1 MSGPRKVR
9 LDGLPDGRHTR
20 KVTHPTRGNDWPKD
34 RWYVELIGEKH
45 YPKTPESWQK
55 RNDVLTANR
64 AGAIAAGKMT
74 RRGVPDGRAGQKGQL
89 EVELRNAQTE
99 AEMLVPVLFPDWQ
112 AGKSKD
118 YKANEVK
125 DYSLNGG
132 LDLDEIAR
140 DMMTATVGI
149 MRCVHN
155 PLALRLSAARTVRM
169 FTAGLPAR
177 VNIATA
183 TCESILAALSKS
195 PG

>member
-1 MSGPRKVR
+1 MSDPKIPTRVR

-20 KVTHPTRGNDWPKD
+20 KVTNPTRGNDWPKD

-45 YPKTPESWQK
+45 YPKTQESWQK

-74 RRGVPDGRAGQKGQL
+74 RLGVPDGRAGQKPEL
-89 EVELRNAQTE
+89 AVELRNAKTD
-99 AEMLVPVLFPDWQ
+99 AEMLAPFLCADWGDDPD
-112 AGKSKD
+112 
-118 YKANEVK
+118 NM
-125 DYSLNGG
+125 
-132 LDLDEIAR
+132 IAR
-140 DMMTATVGI
+140 EAMTGTVKL

-155 PLALRLSAARTVRM
+155 PPALRLSASRTVRM

-195 PG
+195 PR